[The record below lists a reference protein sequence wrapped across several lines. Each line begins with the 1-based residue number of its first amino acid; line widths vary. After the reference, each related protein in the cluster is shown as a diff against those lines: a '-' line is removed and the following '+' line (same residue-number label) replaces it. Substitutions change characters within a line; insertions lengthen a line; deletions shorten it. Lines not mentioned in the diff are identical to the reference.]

1 MFKPHYGYAKTE
13 SAVKRK
19 LREHKKEVAKGNFET
34 QDSYMLF
41 QDYCLDWLNS
51 VYKNKVVVTT
61 FSERMRTV
69 PFKSKAIEVIEKIIK
84 IQQKLGITSNRI
96 SATLNDTYVSSTLFI
111 YRINDLLKK
120 IQSEKE
126 IVSHGLRHTFV
137 TLSADAG
144 VPLNVVSNWVGH
156 KNVEITQDYNHIL
169 KTQVDK
175 GVALLENW

>member
-1 MFKPHYGYAKTE
+1 MVKPHYGYAKRE

-19 LREHKKEVAKGNFET
+19 LREYKKEVAKGNFET

-51 VYKNKVVVTT
+51 VYKNKVIVTT
-61 FSERMRTV
+61 FSERMRTI

-111 YRINDLLKK
+111 YGIGDSISWFKTYIRNI
-120 IQSEKE
+120 IC
-126 IVSHGLRHTFV
+126 VCW
-137 TLSADAG
+137 SASKCSFKLG
-144 VPLNVVSNWVGH
+144 RS
-156 KNVEITQDYNHIL
+156 
-169 KTQVDK
+169 
-175 GVALLENW
+175 